1 MAKSIKEIGKKAEA
15 LIEQG
20 KDADKKI
27 QGCQARVASASSRV
41 AAARRQLATA
51 SETDEEGNPRG
62 DVDAAR
68 AQLSMA
74 QNQLA
79 ASQRALSSARSDS
92 ERVKQQKRTHI
103 SEIQKHNETEKSNLE
118 KLRKLKSSAFG
129 SDSAALSE
137 GMARRLNEAED
148 SRVALLRSMGID
160 ASPEYVSPNGDVGAD
175 SPWRGGGFGVIDT
188 SGTIQHFQGGSS
200 QSMGGNDSGNT
211 TSLSQNDVS
220 SLSGAGGKDLDR
232 EQNSR
237 NDKNLLGRLFRKDKK
252 NQNDSVDFNGFS
264 LERNSLFGDRFW
276 VKSSHYNEY
285 CDFRQNYE
293 DYERTDIKQIRTI
306 NARDIEGIWIN
317 ESEAYDRHL
326 FWNRGHEY
334 PVDSELYFME
344 IATHIPEVRMRLDSG
359 ETVESIRNNPTL
371 ATCYDYYF
379 DTPIRV
385 YEVDGYYVFSDA
397 GRHRCMAAQKLGY
410 DIPVNVIGL
419 YNRKNTTS
427 VELEEIS
434 THDSLNQYMSAK
446 YDIQLDSSISNLN
459 FDTVKGAI
467 SGVETVINDYP
478 DVGKFLKS
486 GITSSSGVMSCTGSK
501 LSFNPDYFSDDHKLR
516 ETCINMSNRGF
527 WVKNASP
534 TSIGVHEAAHGIEWA
549 LIQANRKYITDGQR
563 VSAWNNCTEAMNIVR
578 EACDNIKRTPH
589 GAGKSSTELIRSI
602 STYAMENDSE
612 TMAEA
617 FADVYANGENAKP
630 LSKEIKRLTQS
641 LMNKYK
647 GGI

>member
-41 AAARRQLATA
+41 AVARRQLAAA
-51 SETDEEGNPRG
+51 SETDDEGNPRG

-79 ASQRALSSARSDS
+79 ASQRALSSARSDAES
-92 ERVKQQKRTHI
+92 VNQQKRTHI

-129 SDSAALSE
+129 SDSVALSE

-160 ASPEYVSPNGDVGAD
+160 ASPEYVSPDEDVGTD
-175 SPWRGGGFGVIDT
+175 NPWRGGGFGIIDT
-188 SGTIQHFQGGSS
+188 SGSIQHFQGGSS
-200 QSMGGNDSGNT
+200 QSMGGNY
-211 TSLSQNDVS
+211 
-220 SLSGAGGKDLDR
+220 LDR
-232 EQNSR
+232 EQNIR
-237 NDKNLLGRLFRKDKK
+237 NDKNLLGKLFRKVKK
-252 NQNDSVDFNGFS
+252 NQNDTVDFNGFS
-264 LERNSLFGDRFW
+264 LERNSLFGDRFL
-276 VKSSHYNEY
+276 VKSDHYNEY

-293 DYERTDIKQIRTI
+293 NYKRTDIKQIRTI

-317 ESEAYDRHL
+317 ENEAYDRHL
-326 FWNRGHEY
+326 FWNRGNEY

-344 IATHIPEVRMRLDSG
+344 IATHIPEVRMRLDGG

-410 DIPVNVIGL
+410 DIPVNVIGI
-419 YNRKNTTS
+419 YNKKMLL
-427 VELEEIS
+427 V
-434 THDSLNQYMSAK
+434 
-446 YDIQLDSSISNLN
+446 
-459 FDTVKGAI
+459 
-467 SGVETVINDYP
+467 
-478 DVGKFLKS
+478 
-486 GITSSSGVMSCTGSK
+486 
-501 LSFNPDYFSDDHKLR
+501 
-516 ETCINMSNRGF
+516 
-527 WVKNASP
+527 
-534 TSIGVHEAAHGIEWA
+534 
-549 LIQANRKYITDGQR
+549 
-563 VSAWNNCTEAMNIVR
+563 
-578 EACDNIKRTPH
+578 
-589 GAGKSSTELIRSI
+589 
-602 STYAMENDSE
+602 
-612 TMAEA
+612 
-617 FADVYANGENAKP
+617 
-630 LSKEIKRLTQS
+630 
-641 LMNKYK
+641 
-647 GGI
+647 